1 MPRPRVFAYLRS
13 LPCLHA
19 LLYRLPPSQLVLM
32 VRAWL
37 HPALLLSLTLTFSP
51 HPGGLESGTQ
61 AEAVLGAGRLQLER
75 LRLRLSAPGAL
86 ATRLRQLQQEAELQQ
101 DRIRAFESDLVE
113 ILADKQNLE
122 DILRSLPEGCSK
134 WQ

>member
-1 MPRPRVFAYLRS
+1 M
-13 LPCLHA
+13 
-19 LLYRLPPSQLVLM
+19 
-32 VRAWL
+32 
-37 HPALLLSLTLTFSP
+37 
-51 HPGGLESGTQ
+51 Q
-61 AEAVLGAGRLQLER
+61 AEAVLGAGRLQLEQ

-86 ATRLRQLQQEAELQQ
+86 ATRLGQLQQEAELQQ

-113 ILADKQNLE
+113 IRADKQNLE